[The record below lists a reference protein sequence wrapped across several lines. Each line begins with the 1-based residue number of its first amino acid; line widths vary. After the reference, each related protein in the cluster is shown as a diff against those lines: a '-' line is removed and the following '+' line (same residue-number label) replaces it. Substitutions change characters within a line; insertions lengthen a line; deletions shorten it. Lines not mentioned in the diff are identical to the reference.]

1 MRSIF
6 TKGSVLVL
14 AASLVGTLAF
24 GEGSANV
31 NQAGVAKRPIVML
44 DGYVGT
50 FSKFGLNDQSIDN
63 KTGQYPTESFTSLI
77 TQLDLNIDPS
87 EKLGWEDTSL
97 TFDIGATLGGLAY
110 DSTKF
115 ADNSGFSGADGTGG
129 LGYNYVGYW
138 GGYINQGANGNNARN
153 IMVHN
158 AYLNFKS
165 KYFDFQGGRYESKI
179 DYFSGYTQGFTT
191 SVHFKFAGDHEAR
204 FWWQSSWGRAQAYS
218 EWLYDY
224 YAPTAGWENTGRSVA
239 NNPNLKGVHAG
250 GIDIKVQ
257 NADGSHNVLLRPF
270 VYFTPGVFTAVG
282 GKAVAAYGNSD
293 FKSTTTLQGYWVK
306 VANEEWNL
314 AGTPG
319 NLQLIDGIRY
329 AKGQVIDQNSYNLA
343 LIQKFNMKNYDFGFG
358 LYKNFGMA
366 NAYMGSIGNSAL
378 SDIDV
383 YSNSV
388 YEIGQSLSAVVGRRA
403 FTSYLWVGGNHDV
416 KIGTLTWRLQGRY
429 TTSDRAEE
437 PALTLDLYQQFKMFG
452 VGFTAEWMRDYT
464 NRGFMVG
471 SYNKVASNFAPRVDD
486 RSHIYFYIDYKFS
499 SGVKAFMRK
508 SYKKV

>member
-1 MRSIF
+1 MRSILI
-6 TKGSVLVL
+6 KGSVIVL
-14 AASLVGTLAF
+14 AASLVGTLAL
-24 GEGSANV
+24 GADNADTSTTTT
-31 NQAGVAKRPIVML
+31 AKRPMVML

-50 FSKFGLNDQSIDN
+50 FSKFGFNNAPVDTT
-63 KTGQYPTESFTSLI
+63 KGQYPTESFTSLI

-87 EKLGWEDTSL
+87 QKFGWEDTSL
-97 TFDIGATLGGLAY
+97 VFDVGATLGGLAY

-115 ADNSGFSGADGTGG
+115 ANNGNFPGSEGG
-129 LGYNYVGYW
+129 LSYNYVGYW
-138 GGYINQGANGNNARN
+138 GGYAQNQTLNGNTARN
-153 IMVHN
+153 IVVHN
-158 AYLNFKS
+158 AYLDFKS
-165 KYFDFQGGRYESKI
+165 KYFDFKGGRYESKI

-191 SVHFKFAGDHEAR
+191 SLHTKFAGNHELR
-204 FWWQSSWGRAQAYS
+204 LWWQSSWGRAQAYS

-224 YAPTAGWENTGRSVA
+224 YAPTSGWQHTAQGGTS
-239 NNPNLKGVHAG
+239 NPNLLGVHAG
-250 GIDIKVQ
+250 GIDIYAQ
-257 NADGSHNVLLRPF
+257 NADGSHSLLLRPF
-270 VYFTPGVFTAVG
+270 AYFTPGVFTAVG
-282 GKAVAAYGNSD
+282 GKAVGSYASGD

-306 VANEEWNL
+306 VDDKEWNL
-314 AGTPG
+314 AGTAG
-319 NLQLIDGIRY
+319 NLEKQGDIRY

-343 LIQKFNMKNYDFGFG
+343 LIQKFNYQNYDFGVGF
-358 LYKNFGMA
+358 YKNFGMA

-403 FTSYLWVGGNHDV
+403 FTSYLWLGGNQDV

-437 PALTLDLYQQFKMFG
+437 PAVTLDLYQQFKMFG

-471 SYNKVASNFAPRVDD
+471 SYTKVADNFAPRVDD

-508 SYKKV
+508 SYKKI